1 MKKGLDRR
9 RTPRQRLAAFAAL
22 ETEGR
27 HANDQAFSAVVD
39 VSRSGIGLRT
49 GQPPHP
55 GQGVILRLAIEEE
68 VHTLRT
74 IATRTTKRDAFTF
87 EVGLDWSQ
95 CTDEDLAFL
104 DAYLAAVDSSK
115 DHIS

>member
-49 GQPPHP
+49 GQPPLP
-55 GQGVILRLAIEEE
+55 GQGVILRLAIEED

-74 IATRTTKRDAFTF
+74 IATRATKRDAYTF

-95 CTDEDLAFL
+95 CTADDLAFL
-104 DAYLAAVDSSK
+104 DTYLAAVDDSR
-115 DHIS
+115 DHIG